1 MKHFLILFITQM
13 EKGISKIRERCYQ
26 KGIQIFIMNGSTKIA
41 IHASIFAI
49 FLITVT
55 KYLRKERGEFPLVHC
70 FSLSQQRKNAL
81 LVVTEYR
88 TIACLHGSRL
98 KTESSET
105 VQFLQAYSQE
115 PILIRPILLEVFE
128 HSKQCYKPETE
139 H

>member
-1 MKHFLILFITQM
+1 
-13 EKGISKIRERCYQ
+13 
-26 KGIQIFIMNGSTKIA
+26 MNGSTKIA

-55 KYLRKERGEFPLVHC
+55 KYLRKEREEFPLVHC

-105 VQFLQAYSQE
+105 VQFL
-115 PILIRPILLEVFE
+115 
-128 HSKQCYKPETE
+128 
-139 H
+139 